1 MENNSSRFSCYST
14 TCSAPSFFSD
24 GHAGIGGTAPPT
36 SALSPDLNRVPVPI
50 ATTSG
55 NILGHLNLSDGLVHG
70 IDGYII
76 GTWLAQSP
84 SPFGFRTLSSDI
96 FLDSSP
102 CHLSLPAAIES
113 TPSSIVLSTKDFDI
127 DSALS
132 MHWPSPPSA
141 SSITRYLEPEDTRT
155 SLNISDDS
163 EWSFRNSVPEGAW
176 AESDTSSHV
185 TFDLDLDAILD
196 SLENFSSHSKSP
208 DSTQSYCRLS
218 RAPSIPQTVS
228 ATSNINAPTQVQ
240 PLTRFQC
247 GHCSQSFK
255 RDYDRGRHERSIH
268 SSAYGR
274 FVCPIA
280 ECPRSQGAGY
290 CRADKV
296 KEHLWRKHGDL
307 GYAKAA

>member
-1 MENNSSRFSCYST
+1 LIYVSSCYST
-14 TCSAPSFFSD
+14 TSSAPSFFPD
-24 GHAGIGGTAPPT
+24 GDAGIGGTAPPT
-36 SALSPDLNRVPVPI
+36 STLAPDLNRVPVPI

-84 SPFGFRTLSSDI
+84 FQFGFRTLSSDI
-96 FLDSSP
+96 CLDSSP
-102 CHLSLPAAIES
+102 TYLSLPAAIES
-113 TPSSIVLSTKDFDI
+113 TQPSIVLSTKDFNI
-127 DSALS
+127 DSAPS
-132 MHWPSPPSA
+132 IHWLSPPSP
-141 SSITRYLEPEDTRT
+141 SSITGYLEPKDART
-155 SLNISDDS
+155 SLDISDDS

-176 AESDTSSHV
+176 AEGDTSSHV
-185 TFDLDLDAILD
+185 TFDLDLDAILN
-196 SLENFSSHSKSP
+196 SLDNVSSHSELP

-218 RAPSIPQTVS
+218 RAPSIPETVS
-228 ATSNINAPTQVQ
+228 ATSSVNAPTQVQ

-296 KEHLWRKHGDL
+296 KEHLWKKHRDL